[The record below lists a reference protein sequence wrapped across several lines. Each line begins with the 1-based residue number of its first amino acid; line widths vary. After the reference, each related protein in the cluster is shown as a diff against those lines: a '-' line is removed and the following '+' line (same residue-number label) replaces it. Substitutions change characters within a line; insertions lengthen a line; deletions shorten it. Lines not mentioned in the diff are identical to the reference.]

1 MEKLGKQDQGAPEQ
15 KTVQKYQKNC
25 TLRNI
30 KTRYTLDTSTK
41 QWSGQDLIIRAQSTA
56 IFLCIQ
62 PFSAW

>member
-1 MEKLGKQDQGAPEQ
+1 MGAIDWMEKLGKQDQGAPEQ

-41 QWSGQDLIIRAQSTA
+41 VWSDLEKSST
-56 IFLCIQ
+56 FG
-62 PFSAW
+62 FDH

>member
-15 KTVQKYQKNC
+15 KTVQNYQKNC

-41 QWSGQDLIIRAQSTA
+41 VWSDLAKSST
-56 IFLCIQ
+56 FG
-62 PFSAW
+62 FDH